1 MSVISIVI
9 PSNHLDLD
17 LDVIVGWV
25 SNLDLESWEIVLVVD
40 ELHKDFSEQINLWRS
55 LESLPRNKVIRGKF
69 GNPGDAR
76 NQGLVQATGR
86 WVVFWDSDD
95 LPNAMA
101 TLQMIQEADRAGA
114 NVAIGAFRIAAN
126 GKELGASSPP
136 ARNGLGLLIH
146 LVKNPGI
153 WRFCFLRE
161 NIQGLKFPSLRMGED
176 QIFLAMM
183 NLSGARIFL
192 SAEVVYVYH
201 ASNVNS
207 LTNDNEAVGELEQAI
222 VLLGNEVR
230 LGKTNKLGVYF
241 LARMLLTFVISVRR
255 RKILTSY
262 KTGLILVMHTLG
274 AILKNVSIKNPSR
287 LTIVK

>member
-1 MSVISIVI
+1 MSIISIVI

-17 LDVIVGWV
+17 LDVIVGWI
-25 SNLDLESWEIVLVVD
+25 SKLDPEKWEIVLVVD
-40 ELHKDFSEQINLWRS
+40 ELHKDFSEQISLWRS
-55 LESLPRNKVIRGKF
+55 LELVTRNKVIRGKF

-76 NQGLVQATGR
+76 NQGLAQATGR

-95 LPNAMA
+95 IPNAMA
-101 TLQMIQEADRAGA
+101 TLRMIQEADRAGA

-126 GKELGASSPP
+126 GKELGPSSPP
-136 ARNGLGLLIH
+136 DRSGLGLLMY

-161 NIQGLKFPSLRMGED
+161 NIQSLNFPSLRMGED

-183 NLSGARIFL
+183 NLSGSRILL
-192 SAEVVYVYH
+192 SSEVVYVYQ

-207 LTNDNEAVGELEQAI
+207 LTNDNEAVSELEQAI
-222 VLLGNEVR
+222 VLLANEVR

-241 LARMLLTFVISVRR
+241 LARMLLTFIISVRR
-255 RKILTSY
+255 RKIFTSY

-274 AILKNVSIKNPSR
+274 AIIKSVSIKNSSR